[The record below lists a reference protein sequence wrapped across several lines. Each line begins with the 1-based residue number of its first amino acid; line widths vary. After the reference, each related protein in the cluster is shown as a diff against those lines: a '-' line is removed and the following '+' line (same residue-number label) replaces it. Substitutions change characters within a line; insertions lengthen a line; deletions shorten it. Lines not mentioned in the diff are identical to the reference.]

1 MESEGDFHLGGSRD
15 LRYSLP
21 LRISM
26 GCSVGMGNQEIIS
39 LHLTDDFNHKLLS
52 IIHCLSA
59 KTFQMGHYRLRRF
72 VLRREKNLHA

>member
-1 MESEGDFHLGGSRD
+1 MESEGDFHLGGSGD

-59 KTFQMGHYRLRRF
+59 KTFQTVSYTHLT
-72 VLRREKNLHA
+72 LPTKA